1 MVESND
7 TVREGVSADTTL
19 STQNSMKSDELQNS
33 PNRGF
38 SITHVT
44 SMQQT
49 LGI

>member
-7 TVREGVSADTTL
+7 TLREGVTADTSL
-19 STQNSMKSDELQNS
+19 SMQNSVKSDELRNS
-33 PNRGF
+33 PNKGF